1 MRAIQMELSIAYVAF
16 PIIRM
21 TWAVSACKMPDFVN
35 AARCLHCGDIIIS
48 RYRHDFVSCSCRDI
62 SVDGGAEYVKRSY
75 MPGAQWEEI
84 TTEDELLAAQEQAKR
99 KKQEATD
106 DGHATSI
113 LLGVG
118 KVNGA

>member
-1 MRAIQMELSIAYVAF
+1 
-16 PIIRM
+16 
-21 TWAVSACKMPDFVN
+21 
-35 AARCLHCGDIIIS
+35 
-48 RYRHDFVSCSCRDI
+48 
-62 SVDGGAEYVKRSY
+62 